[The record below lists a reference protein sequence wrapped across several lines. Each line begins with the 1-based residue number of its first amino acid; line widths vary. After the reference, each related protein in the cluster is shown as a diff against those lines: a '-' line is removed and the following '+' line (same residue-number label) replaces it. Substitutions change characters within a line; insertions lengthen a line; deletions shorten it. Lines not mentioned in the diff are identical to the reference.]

1 MSLFDNL
8 SGIKIEM
15 RECNDFLNSLHLKK
29 KKVLCGRTFYFNCL
43 VQNGLL
49 LCILNIYT
57 SHFLA
62 YEIILFLTL
71 SF

>member
-29 KKVLCGRTFYFNCL
+29 KRSYVVEYFISIVLFRMAYYF
-43 VQNGLL
+43 V
-49 LCILNIYT
+49 Y
-57 SHFLA
+57 
-62 YEIILFLTL
+62 
-71 SF
+71 